1 MNIITVARRIIMQ
14 ILRDKRTLLLL
25 FVAPV
30 LLLTLLHY
38 IFQTVDDGKVQVG
51 TYHTPNVLNDQMKE
65 NDITLIKMS
74 SKEDIKQT
82 IEDKNLDA
90 VLVAQDKKVKVYY
103 ENLDPSKTMRIKAAI
118 QGYQIKTKFSKSQV
132 VIEEMQKQF
141 ETMKSQLD
149 NMRAQLE
156 KLGPLLERVGI
167 EMPESNEKP
176 SPKIKDNAS
185 SFKSVYVYG
194 DKDSNYFDMINP
206 VLIAFFVFF
215 FTFLISGITLLKER
229 TTGTLYKLLS
239 TPIKRYEIVFGY
251 MLGFS
256 LFATIQTVILVLY
269 AVYVLKIPVA
279 GSLLL
284 FIVSNIVLAFV
295 ALGLGLFISTFAKSE
310 FQMIQFIPLIIV
322 PQILFSGI
330 IALESMHKPLQ
341 LLSYI
346 MPLRYGADNLTRIM
360 IKGQSI
366 EILPN
371 IIILIVIYIIL
382 MIANIVLLKRYRN
395 I

>member
-1 MNIITVARRIIMQ
+1 MNIFTVARRIILQ
-14 ILRDKRTLLLL
+14 IIRDKRTMMLL
-25 FVAPV
+25 FIAPI
-30 LLLTLLHY
+30 LILTLLHY

-51 TYHTPNVLNDQMKE
+51 IYHIPN
-65 NDITLIKMS
+65 TLIKQFEENNITMSKIS
-74 SKEDIKQT
+74 SKVDIKQT

-90 VLVAQDKKVKVYY
+90 LLISNNEKIEVYY
-103 ENLDPSKTMRIKAAI
+103 ENLDPSKTMKIKTAI
-118 QGYQIKTKFSKSQV
+118 QSYKIKTKFSKSQV
-132 VIEEMQKQF
+132 VIEEMQKKFNEMNGQL
-141 ETMKSQLD
+141 EKMKK
-149 NMRAQLE
+149 QLE

-167 EMPESNEKP
+167 DMPETKHKTGNHSKSDV
-176 SPKIKDNAS
+176 SP
-185 SFKSVYVYG
+185 FKTHYIYG
-194 DKDSNYFDMINP
+194 DKDSDYFDMINP

-239 TPIKRYEIVFGY
+239 TPIKRFEIVFGY

-256 LFATIQTVILVLY
+256 LFASIQTVMLVLY
-269 AVYVLKIPVA
+269 AVYILKIHVE

-284 FIVSNIVLAFV
+284 FIISNIVLAFV

-330 IALESMHKPLQ
+330 IPLENMHKPLQ
-341 LLSYI
+341 WLSFL
-346 MPLRYGADNLTRIM
+346 MPLRYGAENLSRIM

-371 IIILIVIYIIL
+371 IIILIAIFLLLLV
-382 MIANIVLLKRYRN
+382 ANTILLKRYRD

>member
-1 MNIITVARRIIMQ
+1 MNIFTVARRIILQ
-14 ILRDKRTLLLL
+14 ITRDKRTMMLL
-25 FVAPV
+25 FIAPI
-30 LLLTLLHY
+30 LILTLLHY

-51 TYHTPNVLNDQMKE
+51 IYHIPN
-65 NDITLIKMS
+65 TLIKQFEENNITMSKIS
-74 SKEDIKQT
+74 SKDDIKQT

-90 VLVAQDKKVKVYY
+90 LLISNNEKIEVYY
-103 ENLDPSKTMRIKAAI
+103 ENLDPSKTMKIKTAI
-118 QGYQIKTKFSKSQV
+118 QSYKIKTKFSKSQV
-132 VIEEMQKQF
+132 VIEEMQKKFNEMNGQL
-141 ETMKSQLD
+141 EKMKK
-149 NMRAQLE
+149 QLE

-167 EMPESNEKP
+167 DMPETKHKTGNFSKSDV
-176 SPKIKDNAS
+176 SP
-185 SFKSVYVYG
+185 FKTYYIYG
-194 DKDSNYFDMINP
+194 DKDSDYFDMINP

-239 TPIKRYEIVFGY
+239 TPIKRFEIVFGY

-256 LFATIQTVILVLY
+256 LFASIQTVILVLY
-269 AVYVLKIPVA
+269 AVYILKIHVE

-284 FIVSNIVLAFV
+284 FIISNIVLAFV

-330 IALESMHKPLQ
+330 IPLENMHKPLQ
-341 LLSYI
+341 WLSFL
-346 MPLRYGADNLTRIM
+346 MPLRYGAENLSRIM

-371 IIILIVIYIIL
+371 IIILIAIFLLLLV
-382 MIANIVLLKRYRN
+382 ANTILLKRYRD